1 MKILNLLE
9 IIQTDV
15 VEKNYNGTF
24 RTKYGQ
30 KHDPTLLG
38 TGYYSNVRKDKTSPH
53 QVVKN
58 SSSPSSGDKFQY
70 FARYIAEPGKGRMDN
85 VHIPKIYAIGKYTDK
100 NGSTIQKYKMER
112 LRPLHELSHEE
123 VRVMMESLFDV
134 ESDPFIESM
143 ERYSE
148 ATDNPVERLM
158 GSYRMLSFFI
168 KRAALSGDYSFIA
181 SDELIAAIGIIRK
194 VLDKT
199 AGYPDIHDENVMFRR
214 TSVGPQL
221 VISDPIS

>member
-1 MKILNLLE
+1 MKILDLLE
-9 IIQTDV
+9 TIQTDIV
-15 VEKNYNGTF
+15 DKNYNGKF
-24 RTKYGQ
+24 RTNWGQ

-85 VHIPKIYAIGKYTDK
+85 VHIPKIYAIGNYTDK

-112 LRPLHELSHEE
+112 LRPLHELSREE
-123 VRVMMESLFDV
+123 VQVMMESLFDL
-134 ESDPFIESM
+134 ESEEFIQSM
-143 ERYSE
+143 QEYSE
-148 ATDNPVERLM
+148 ATDYPIKHLM
-158 GSYRMLSFFI
+158 TDYRMLSFFI
-168 KRAALSGDYSFIA
+168 KKCAMDGDYDGIA
-181 SDELIAAIGIIRK
+181 SSELIDAIKIVREVVK
-194 VLDKT
+194 KT